1 MYFKFYKLKS
11 WVKRS
16 AVRRRRFDQRFL
28 KQINHKLLHF
38 VFSILHF
45 AFSGSAQTGQ
55 DNCFMQNLPVS
66 FREHQS
72 QAPPGIFPFCWWTY
86 P

>member
-28 KQINHKLLHF
+28 EGK
-38 VFSILHF
+38 
-45 AFSGSAQTGQ
+45 
-55 DNCFMQNLPVS
+55 
-66 FREHQS
+66 
-72 QAPPGIFPFCWWTY
+72 PPYYDICA
-86 P
+86 